1 MTLYKTAARCALFL
15 AMIAAAAPAFAQSDY
30 RDHRGYHNA
39 HWRARH
45 ASYRYRDNGR
55 TCGAAKRAHGNNG
68 TAIGAVTGGVL
79 GSAMGGGKVGNV
91 LLGAGAGAVAGH
103 VVGRNT
109 VRC

>member
-1 MTLYKTAARCALFL
+1 MTLYKTTARCALVL
-15 AMIAAAAPAFAQSDY
+15 AMAAASAPVFAQSDY
-30 RDHRGYHNA
+30 RDQRGDHNA

-45 ASYRYRDNGR
+45 AHSHYRDNGR
-55 TCGAAKRAHGNNG
+55 TCGATKRAHGNNG

-79 GSAMGGGKVGNV
+79 GSAMGGGKLGNV

-103 VVGRNT
+103 AVGRNT